1 MHTQELVSNGQQV
14 RSYKMKN
21 TYEVKTNL
29 FGQDYL
35 EMTTPDGVV
44 SFVPMVAGNA
54 DYEAYLNP
62 EASNLIGGNNE

>member
-1 MHTQELVSNGQQV
+1 
-14 RSYKMKN
+14 MKN
-21 TYEVKTNL
+21 TYEKKTDG
-29 FGQDYL
+29 FGVDYL

-62 EASNLIGGNNE
+62 QAEHFTPLGVE

>member
-1 MHTQELVSNGQQV
+1 
-14 RSYKMKN
+14 MKN
-21 TYEVKTNL
+21 TYELKTNI
-29 FGQDYL
+29 FGEDYL

-62 EASNLIGGNNE
+62 QAEQSTPNLAD

>member
-1 MHTQELVSNGQQV
+1 MT
-14 RSYKMKN
+14 
-21 TYEVKTNL
+21 TYEIKQTIE
-29 FGQDYL
+29 GIDYL

-62 EASNLIGGNNE
+62 EAEQSTPIVTADE

>member
-1 MHTQELVSNGQQV
+1 M
-14 RSYKMKN
+14 N
-21 TYEVKTNL
+21 TYEIKQDISGN
-29 FGQDYL
+29 DYL

-62 EASNLIGGNNE
+62 VEHLTEIVPADE